1 MLAISKTNFMEVY
14 IQQVKGSG
22 KNEDRLWLKCKASHF
37 GFPHDLFYL
46 HYTYSLYLQ
55 EKVCG
60 IYLTMRLHC
69 KKWTLS

>member
-37 GFPHDLFYL
+37 GFPHDLFL
-46 HYTYSLYLQ
+46 CFIYTTPTASIFKRRY
-55 EKVCG
+55 VAF
-60 IYLTMRLHC
+60 T
-69 KKWTLS
+69 